1 MKIPFLSMKSL
12 RGFAWIFSVYF
23 LIPICCSQPC
33 FPFYTQTE
41 RIRLWHCERQHPHK
55 RGWDRRCIWYVE
67 NSCSTSGAHGWGII
81 TKCHGVGGSNNR
93 NGCSHSCGGCKCKVK
108 VLAVLVSPERPLS
121 WPGVLPWPFLHAR
134 LYMPGASS
142 FPWTPVLLLQACT
155 FVTSFFGLWLH
166 STLITS
172 LKGAFAK
179 YSHILSFGS

>member
-93 NGCSHSCGGCKCKVK
+93 NGCSHSCGGCKSKVK
-108 VLAVLVSPERPLS
+108 VLAVLVSPENPLFHDLGS
-121 WPGVLPWPFLHAR
+121 CRGLFSMPACTCLVPLPFLGHQ
-134 LYMPGASS
+134 S
-142 FPWTPVLLLQACT
+142 FCYRPAP
-155 FVTSFFGLWLH
+155 LWHL
-166 STLITS
+166 S
-172 LKGAFAK
+172 LAYDF
-179 YSHILSFGS
+179 IQP